1 MPVLRI
7 VRNFS
12 VEFPVLR
19 AIMKMQR
26 YALHSVCFTK
36 DGRSFQWRIKEA
48 DVYKRQGFEKAVRGE
63 YGGEGWEGKV

>member
-1 MPVLRI
+1 LRI

-36 DGRSFQWRIKEA
+36 DGRSF
-48 DVYKRQGFEKAVRGE
+48 
-63 YGGEGWEGKV
+63 